1 MDNLICGILE
11 GLSGNSRTFLKDIL
25 LSCEWK
31 EVSETM
37 DGSIYVPAYAI
48 YLSDYKHSKRYNGE
62 LLGIAFSKLYR
73 ELGLKGDLNSKTDG
87 IYMKYVKDYFG
98 KRQGSSLILRKYV
111 FDELMKWSKEWEK
124 RIDEQ
129 REEDRKFWA
138 EVDRQKAIMSTD
150 AFVAAD
156 NIDLSITTIRNMLI
170 QVLDTMLSEDA
181 VVTYS
186 NINGLKLNKGNLM
199 YLLRKHSDNIKEN
212 VNKVK
217 RELLNAKP
225 IDGL

>member
-1 MDNLICGILE
+1 MDNIICGILE
-11 GLSGNSRTFLKDIL
+11 GLSGDSRVFLKNIL
-25 LSCEWK
+25 LSCGWK

-37 DGSIYVPAYAI
+37 DGVIYVPAYAI
-48 YLSDYKHSKRYNGE
+48 YLTEYKFSKRCTE
-62 LLGIAFSKLYR
+62 SPLGVAFSKLYR
-73 ELGLKGDLNSKTDG
+73 ELGLKGDSNSKTDG
-87 IYMKYVKDYFG
+87 FYMKYVKDYFG
-98 KRQGSSLILRKYV
+98 KGQGSSLILRKYV
-111 FDELMKWSKEWEK
+111 FDELMKWAKQWEERIEERRKE
-124 RIDEQ
+124 DE
-129 REEDRKFWA
+129 KFWA
-138 EVDRQKAIMSTD
+138 EVDRQKKIMATD

-156 NIDLSITTIRNMLI
+156 NIDISITTIRNMLI

-186 NINGLKLNKGNLM
+186 NLNGLKLNKGNLM

-217 RELLNAKP
+217 RELLNAEP

>member
-1 MDNLICGILE
+1 MDNIICGILE
-11 GLSGNSRTFLKDIL
+11 GLSGDSRLFLKNIM

-37 DGSIYVPAYAI
+37 DGSIYVPSYAF
-48 YLSDYKHSKRYNGE
+48 YLSDYKHSKRYTGE

-73 ELGLKGDLNSKTDG
+73 ELGLKGDSESKTDG
-87 IYMKYVKDYFG
+87 FYIKYVKDYFG
-98 KRQGSSLILRKYV
+98 KKQGSSLIMRKYV
-111 FDELMKWSKEWEK
+111 FDELMKWSKDWEK
-124 RIDEQ
+124 RIEEQ

-138 EVDRQKAIMSTD
+138 EVDRQEAIMATD

-181 VVTYS
+181 IVMYS
-186 NINGLKLNKGNLM
+186 NLNGLKLNKGNLM
-199 YLLRKHSDNIKEN
+199 YLLRKHTDTIKDNVTKI
-212 VNKVK
+212 K
-217 RELLNAKP
+217 RELLNAEP